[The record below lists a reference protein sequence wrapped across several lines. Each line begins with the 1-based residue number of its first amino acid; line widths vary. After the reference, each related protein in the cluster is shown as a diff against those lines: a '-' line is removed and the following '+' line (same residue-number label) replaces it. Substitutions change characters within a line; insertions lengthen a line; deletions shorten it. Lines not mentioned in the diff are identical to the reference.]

1 MFVDNYQVSSMLDYL
16 KTKYADTYSLNNGYF
31 DCFTN
36 IHEEYSALKNGIG
49 IHINFN
55 SVIVEMT
62 GKDVL
67 DFLHRV
73 STNSIK
79 DVAPFYKR
87 NTLFLNEKGRFI
99 DRTICLN
106 LSDRFLLIGS
116 KDGDNKL
123 YNWINKYIIMEDIKT
138 ANVSSKYAV
147 FDFAGSQAESYLTL
161 ILGNELKSLNGEN
174 ILNPSVDGFN
184 FFVFSHHEKSGVK
197 YYKIVIEKEHS
208 SKFVEYLFENKSV
221 FDLSLCGEEA
231 FNIFRVEMGI
241 PVSPNEINDEFN
253 PHEIDLLDEI
263 NFTKGCY
270 IGQEVIARLETYDKV
285 QKKNVGVVISSDEE
299 ISLPSEIFEQ
309 HSHEEIGMLTSTAR
323 SYLLNQTI
331 GLAVIRK
338 KVLSEPNKL
347 FLKTGSKEIPVA
359 IKELPFKK

>member
-1 MFVDNYQVSSMLDYL
+1 MFVDNYQVNNMLDYL
-16 KTKYADTYSLNNGYF
+16 KTKYADTSSLNNGYF
-31 DCFTN
+31 DCYTN
-36 IHEEYSALKNGIG
+36 IREEYTALKHGVG
-49 IHINFN
+49 IHINLN

-62 GKDVL
+62 GKDVH

-79 DVAPFYKR
+79 NVAPFYKR

-147 FDFAGSQAESYLTL
+147 FDFIGSQAESYLTL
-161 ILGNELKSLNGEN
+161 ILGDELKSLNGEN
-174 ILNPSVDGFN
+174 VLNPSVDGFN
-184 FFVFSHHEKSGVK
+184 FLVFSHHEKYGVK
-197 YYKIVIEKEHS
+197 YYKIVIEKENS

-221 FDLSLCGEEA
+221 FDLALAGEEA
-231 FNIFRVEMGI
+231 FNIFRVEMGT
-241 PVSPNEINDEFN
+241 PASPNEINDEFN
-253 PHEIDLLDEI
+253 PHETDLLDEI

-285 QKKNVGVVISSDEE
+285 QKKIVGVVINDDEE

-309 HSHEEIGMLTSTAR
+309 HGNDEIGVLTSIAK
-323 SYLLNQTI
+323 SCLLNQKI

-338 KVLSEPNKL
+338 KVLAEQNKL
-347 FLKTGSKEIPVA
+347 FLKTGGREIPVA